1 MIYLIE
7 EYEAEILILKCVH
20 PFLKWSL
27 LRAVF
32 HLLFAN
38 IAVKLSI

>member
-1 MIYLIE
+1 MIYLIK
-7 EYEAEILILKCVH
+7 EYEAEIIFKFVH